1 MGTLSPDLVT
11 MSQNSAEHNRA
22 PETPA
27 GRVARANGMWC
38 HYNGKRVKRHQNS
51 LHGASHSR
59 LALEDAAKLDAER
72 APAVKAWEQSLHEKG
87 FWRAP
92 EAIPESLDAKI
103 DGNAP
108 AGQQLDALEGWLDRQ
123 KDHDAG
129 DWPEAGAFAGGK
141 HDRHASADDFQA

>member
-1 MGTLSPDLVT
+1 MEKKE
-11 MSQNSAEHNRA
+11 AETA
-22 PETPA
+22 
-27 GRVARANGMWC
+27 
-38 HYNGKRVKRHQNS
+38 
-51 LHGASHSR
+51 
-59 LALEDAAKLDAER
+59 
-72 APAVKAWEQSLHEKG
+72 KG

-129 DWPEAGAFAGGK
+129 DWPEAGDFTGGK

>member
-11 MSQNSAEHNRA
+11 MHNPA
-22 PETPA
+22 PKQPRNAA
-27 GRVARANGMWC
+27 GRRVAR
-38 HYNGKRVKRHQNS
+38 
-51 LHGASHSR
+51 
-59 LALEDAAKLDAER
+59 E
-72 APAVKAWEQSLHEKG
+72 PAYEKG

-92 EAIPESLDAKI
+92 EAIPEALDAKI

-129 DWPEAGAFAGGK
+129 DWPEAGDFTGGK